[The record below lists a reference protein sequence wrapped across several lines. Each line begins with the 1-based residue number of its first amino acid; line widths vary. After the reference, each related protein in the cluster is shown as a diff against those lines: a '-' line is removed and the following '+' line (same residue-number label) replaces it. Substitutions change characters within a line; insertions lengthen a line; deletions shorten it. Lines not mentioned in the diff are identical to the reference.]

1 MTRKALQEIKG
12 LQADHDY
19 MKNALKRIFQ
29 LLWERNWKKGLKK
42 DSGK

>member
-19 MKNALKRIFQ
+19 MKNALKGFFNYCGRGI
-29 LLWERNWKKGLKK
+29 
-42 DSGK
+42 GKRD